1 MHIFTAAISLVT
13 GILFGLGPLFATWRE
28 SAGESLKQNN
38 RYASGIQTR
47 LRSGLAMAQ
56 IAIAITLLI
65 GAGLMVKSFW
75 ALVHVAPGF
84 RSESVLTARLSL
96 PRSRYPD
103 NHRIAV
109 FERALG
115 ERLQG
120 RPGAPSAGFT
130 TYRPLTA

>member
-1 MHIFTAAISLVT
+1 MLIFTAVISLVT
-13 GILFGLGPLFATWRE
+13 GILSDWVPCSTVRE

-38 RYASGIQTR
+38 RTSSGIQTR

-84 RSESVLTARLSL
+84 RSESV
-96 PRSRYPD
+96 
-103 NHRIAV
+103 
-109 FERALG
+109 
-115 ERLQG
+115 
-120 RPGAPSAGFT
+120 
-130 TYRPLTA
+130 